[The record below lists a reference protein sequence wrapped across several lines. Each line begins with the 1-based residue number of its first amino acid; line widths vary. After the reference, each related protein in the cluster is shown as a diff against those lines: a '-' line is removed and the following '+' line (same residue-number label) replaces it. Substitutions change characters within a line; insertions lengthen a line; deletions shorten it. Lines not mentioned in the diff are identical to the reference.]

1 MRFSALR
8 QAAVLAAPVLLLSLS
23 EVARAADAIME
34 DGVMVVTGD
43 TIEQA
48 IKDHSHLVVEF
59 YAPCEFRSS
68 SRALHQRCPREGSV
82 LCSLWHRSNLSRLF
96 CREAGMFFCSPSLFS
111 KQDRVGKWG
120 VFRLNGQGPREIQD
134 QTSASVSSRVI
145 CC

>member
-8 QAAVLAAPVLLLSLS
+8 RAAVLAAPVLLLSLS

-82 LCSLWHRSNLSRLF
+82 LVYVLCGIGGVTSLACFAERLECSFVLPRSSRRRPGL
-96 CREAGMFFCSPSLFS
+96 
-111 KQDRVGKWG
+111 GKWG
-120 VFRLNGQGPREIQD
+120 GCLSSKRPRPP
-134 QTSASVSSRVI
+134 
-145 CC
+145 